1 MSKTTEGIMDRN
13 ATPSNLHQLL
23 PGTVLRLNRGLY
35 DHVAILGEYAWAR
48 ERQVLS
54 FAPGPVS
61 LVEMPFSQFANGC
74 VVKVDGYLGQ
84 LAPEAVLAQARRVG
98 MERRYSWLGFNCEHF
113 VRAAHGVALESPQ
126 LGRAFL
132 FAMAAMLLGSGSA

>member
-1 MSKTTEGIMDRN
+1 MSKTNEGIMNRI

-35 DHVAILGEYAWAR
+35 DHVAILGEYVWHGQ
-48 ERQVLS
+48 RQVLS

-61 LVEMPFSQFANGC
+61 LLAMPFSQFASGNT
-74 VVKVDGYLGQ
+74 VKVDGYLGQ
-84 LAPEAVLAQARRVG
+84 LSPDTVLVQARRIG
-98 MERRYSWLGFNCEHF
+98 AERRYSWLGFNCEHF

-126 LGRAFL
+126 LGRAFVL
-132 FAMAAMLLGSGSA
+132 TVGAMLLSSG

>member
-1 MSKTTEGIMDRN
+1 MDRI

-23 PGTVLRLNRGLY
+23 PSTVLRLNRGLY
-35 DHVAILGEYAWAR
+35 DHVAILGEYAWGG

-54 FAPGPVS
+54 FGPGPVS
-61 LVEMPFSQFANGC
+61 LVEMPFSQFANGS

-84 LAPEAVLAQARRVG
+84 LAPEAVLAHARRLG
-98 MERRYSWLGFNCEHF
+98 SERRYSWLGFNCEHF
-113 VRAAHGVALESPQ
+113 VRAAHGVAPESPQ

-132 FAMAAMLLGSGSA
+132 LAMAAMLLGSGSA

>member
-1 MSKTTEGIMDRN
+1 MDRI
-13 ATPSNLHQLL
+13 ADPSKLQQLL

-35 DHVAILGEYAWAR
+35 DHVGILGEYTGHC

-54 FAPGPVS
+54 FAAGPVS
-61 LVEMPFSQFANGC
+61 LVEMPFSRFAAGC

-84 LAPEAVLAQARRVG
+84 LAPEAVLAEARRIG
-98 MERRYSWLGFNCEHF
+98 TQRRYSWLGFNCEHF

-126 LGRAFL
+126 LGQAC
-132 FAMAAMLLGSGSA
+132 LLAVGAVLLSSR

>member
-1 MSKTTEGIMDRN
+1 MDRN

-23 PGTVLRLNRGLY
+23 PGTVLRLDRGLY
-35 DHVAILGEYAWAR
+35 DHVAILGEYVWTG

-54 FAPGPVS
+54 FGPGPVG
-61 LVEMPFSQFANGC
+61 LVEMPFSQFAGGS

-84 LAPEAVLAQARRVG
+84 LTPEAVLAQARRIAG
-98 MERRYSWLGFNCEHF
+98 ERRYSWLGFNCEHF
-113 VRAAHGVALESPQ
+113 VRAAHGTPVESPQ

-132 FAMAAMLLGSGSA
+132 FAVGALLLRS